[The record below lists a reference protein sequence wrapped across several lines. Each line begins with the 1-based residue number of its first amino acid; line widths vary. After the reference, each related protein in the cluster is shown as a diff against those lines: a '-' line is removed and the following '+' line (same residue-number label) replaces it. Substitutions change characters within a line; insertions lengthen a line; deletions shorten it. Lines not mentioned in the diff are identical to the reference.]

1 VPLSERKAET
11 RSTSDRYQGGL
22 QATERDLGHM
32 GGRFFREARLR
43 NPARA
48 LYEKDSVGSLLRF

>member
-32 GGRFFREARLR
+32 GEGSSGKPGCGTLHVLFMRKIQWGRF
-43 NPARA
+43 
-48 LYEKDSVGSLLRF
+48 